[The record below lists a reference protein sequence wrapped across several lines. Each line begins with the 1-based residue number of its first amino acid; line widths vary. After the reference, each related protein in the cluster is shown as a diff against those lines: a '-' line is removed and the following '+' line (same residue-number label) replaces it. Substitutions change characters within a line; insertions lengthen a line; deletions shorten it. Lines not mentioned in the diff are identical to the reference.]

1 MVKMITKKQLVLGT
15 INILLIL
22 MVIFF
27 TMFNVSNIVTISR
40 VSIIISGL
48 VGSTILIM
56 INHIKFT
63 KVIKDISEII
73 SFVLITVSIIMII
86 MTYIVFSSIVKGSSM
101 DPTLKNGQRLY
112 ISVFNYQVKIDDVII
127 YNEKTTNNYIVKR
140 VVAKENDV
148 LSTNKVISEDNN
160 LIEYRLMINGI
171 AYQNSNNEYYRLNQ
185 NDELYRLISETSYQL
200 EKDEFIA
207 LGDNERHSADSR
219 RFGIFNVDKLI
230 GKVIGY

>member
-48 VGSTILIM
+48 VGNTILIM

-101 DPTLKNGQRLY
+101 NPTLKNGQRLY

-185 NDELYRLISETSYQL
+185 NDELYRLISQTSYQL

>member
-86 MTYIVFSSIVKGSSM
+86 TTYIVFSSIVKGSSM

-127 YNEKTTNNYIVKR
+127 YNEKTINDYIVKR

-207 LGDNERHSADSR
+207 LGDNERRSADSR

>member
-1 MVKMITKKQLVLGT
+1 MVKMITKKQLILGT

-112 ISVFNYQVKIDDVII
+112 ISVFNYQVKIDDLII
-127 YNEKTTNNYIVKR
+127 YNEKTTNDYIVKR

-185 NDELYRLISETSYQL
+185 NDELYRLISEKSYQL

>member
-1 MVKMITKKQLVLGT
+1 MMKMITKKQLVLGT

-73 SFVLITVSIIMII
+73 SFVLNTVSIIMII

-112 ISVFNYQVKIDDVII
+112 ISVFNYQVKIDDLII
-127 YNEKTTNNYIVKR
+127 YNEKTTNDYIVKR

-219 RFGIFNVDKLI
+219 SFGICE
-230 GKVIGY
+230 KVGTKNGRN

>member
-48 VGSTILIM
+48 VGNTILIM

-127 YNEKTTNNYIVKR
+127 YNEKTINDYIVKR

-160 LIEYRLMINGI
+160 LPEYRLMINGI

>member
-127 YNEKTTNNYIVKR
+127 YNEKMTNDYIVKR

-171 AYQNSNNEYYRLNQ
+171 AYQNSNNEYYRLIQ

>member
-1 MVKMITKKQLVLGT
+1 MKMITKKQLVLGT

-73 SFVLITVSIIMII
+73 SFVLNTVSIIMII

-112 ISVFNYQVKIDDVII
+112 ISVFNYKVKIDDLII
-127 YNEKTTNNYIVKR
+127 YNEKTTNDYIVKR

>member
-127 YNEKTTNNYIVKR
+127 YNEKTINDYIVKR

-160 LIEYRLMINGI
+160 LPEYRLMINGI

>member
-73 SFVLITVSIIMII
+73 SFVLNTVSIIMII

-101 DPTLKNGQRLY
+101 NPTLKNGQRLY
-112 ISVFNYQVKIDDVII
+112 IFVFNYQVKIDDVII

-185 NDELYRLISETSYQL
+185 NDELYRLISEKSYQL